1 MDNFL
6 ELLNEFEK
14 AVIEVRENDN
24 EHYKAVRAQ
33 LTAAWDASQREAAQ
47 AGELRAAAKAF
58 TERVGEWVMGHNESI
73 KLATA
78 LAFGEEYEKLKEIL
92 TRQGAITPTK

>member
-47 AGELRAAAKAF
+47 ARELQAELR
-58 TERVGEWVMGHNESI
+58 VW
-73 KLATA
+73 A
-78 LAFGEEYEKLKEIL
+78 LTIPEPYRTQFFDL
-92 TRQGAITPTK
+92 TR

>member
-47 AGELRAAAKAF
+47 AGELRAAAEAF
-58 TERVGEWVMGHNESI
+58 TDLFDRWIVAQSKDVKFNSAM
-73 KLATA
+73 
-78 LAFGEEYEKLKEIL
+78 AFGEEYRKLQEL
-92 TRQGAITPTK
+92 LNR